1 MQNVIQDIYGQVTN
15 FFHTSDTTPATARRS
30 FFVPRKSLRNNSL
43 SESSSKTVDGKRSR
57 QGSRMFN
64 NLFHRNRVSSI
75 EEDPNE
81 NVTITGYALPSITIT
96 PSNEDDKKEES
107 IHYLTID

>member
-1 MQNVIQDIYGQVTN
+1 MTN
-15 FFHTSDTTPATARRS
+15 FFHTSDTTPAIARRS

-43 SESSSKTVDGKRSR
+43 SENCSKTDDRKRSR

-81 NVTITGYALPSITIT
+81 NVTVTGYVLPSITIT
-96 PSNEDDKKEES
+96 PMNEGGKKEENN
-107 IHYLTID
+107 YLTVD